1 MINRYRFATSGAAM
15 LAAMSLLA
23 CDALPVSPRPSL
35 DFTNGPPSP
44 NPVIV
49 RFANA
54 TSRVITSDPAQ
65 GLIAIHGKVSGL
77 TECTDASTKVPV
89 HIQLVRTPSDVQGL
103 ALLLRGTDNDV
114 TIYDHGDISDL
125 TPFDPDKFCP
135 FISETTPVYAG
146 QVQYRLRIN
155 GDGNLLFQW
164 QGFVSRTS
172 DGATLHYEEQQYA
185 VPRPGG
191 TVEFIIEEIRL
202 Q

>member
-1 MINRYRFATSGAAM
+1 MINRYRLATRGAVM
-15 LAAMSLLA
+15 LAAMAVLA
-23 CDALPVSPRPSL
+23 CDAPTGSPRPSL

-44 NPVIV
+44 NPAIV

-77 TECTDASTKVPV
+77 TECTNASTRVPV
-89 HIQLVRTPSDVQGL
+89 HIQIVSTPSDVQGL

-114 TIYDHGDISDL
+114 AIYDQGDISDL
-125 TPFDPDKFCP
+125 TPFDPAKFCA

-155 GDGNLLFQW
+155 GQGNLLFQW

-172 DGATLHYEEQQYA
+172 DGASLHYVEQQYA
-185 VPRPGG
+185 VPRPDG